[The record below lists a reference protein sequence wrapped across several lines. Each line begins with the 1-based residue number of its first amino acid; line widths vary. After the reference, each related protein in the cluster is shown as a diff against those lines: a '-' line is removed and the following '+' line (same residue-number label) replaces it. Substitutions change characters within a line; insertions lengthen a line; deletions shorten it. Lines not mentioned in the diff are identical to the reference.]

1 MRVEKKDASGLGISI
16 KGGQENNMPI
26 VISKIFQG
34 MAADLTGKLFVG
46 DAILSVNGFDLSG
59 VSHDNAVK
67 ILKKAGKVVDLE
79 VRIHSVG
86 RETLYFYF
94 NFYYLF
100 SINRSTTYK
109 SLFPI

>member
-1 MRVEKKDASGLGISI
+1 MFIFWCRIILNGFFNRSKIKRFVRVIKTDNSGLGISI

-34 MAADLTGKLFVG
+34 MAADLTGQLFIG
-46 DAILSVNGFDLSG
+46 DAILSVNGLDLNG

-79 VRIHSVG
+79 VRI
-86 RETLYFYF
+86 
-94 NFYYLF
+94 
-100 SINRSTTYK
+100 
-109 SLFPI
+109 